1 MTDMMEFQIVLNCTL
16 TMMAFMVMGYVLVKL
31 GLASPDHSRSLSSL
45 LVYLAMPGLLVAS
58 FQEMEYSPENAR
70 LLFMFFVAGLCV
82 HIVMFLFMWLLF
94 RRKLDDGK
102 YRILSIASCMGN
114 VGFFGQPIIRALF
127 PDSPLA
133 LCYCVMIAA
142 SMNLFIFTLGEYM
155 ISRQRKYITLKRIV
169 LNPTIIVFL
178 IVVPMY
184 FLRIK
189 LPVVLYNVTVSLR
202 TISAPLCMLVLGFR
216 LASMKGSE
224 VFGQPFSYL
233 AGLLKLIV
241 FPLIA
246 YSITFLFPVDRLFR
260 MTMLITA
267 GTPCAS
273 VILSLAEVHKC
284 EQDKAA
290 YSVLMTTILCV
301 ITLPLLALIFS

>member
-1 MTDMMEFQIVLNCTL
+1 MEFQIVLNSTL
-16 TMMAFMVMGYVLVKL
+16 TMLAFMVMGYALVKL
-31 GLASPDHSRSLSSL
+31 KLASPEHGRSLSSV

-58 FQEMEYSPENAR
+58 FQEMEYSPENAKKLFLFFAVSLGVH
-70 LLFMFFVAGLCV
+70 LL
-82 HIVMFLFMWLLF
+82 MFLITWLMF
-94 RRKLDDGK
+94 GRKFNDGK

-114 VGFFGQPIIRALF
+114 VGFFGQPVIRALF

-142 SMNLFIFTLGEYM
+142 SMNILIFTIGEFM
-155 ISRQRKYITLKRIV
+155 ISRQRKYITLKRV
-169 LNPTIIVFL
+169 VFNPTIFVLLFVI
-178 IVVPMY
+178 PMY
-184 FLRIK
+184 FLRIR
-189 LPVVLYNVTVSLR
+189 LPLVPYNVAASLR
-202 TISAPLCMLVLGFR
+202 SLSAPLCMLVLGFR
-216 LASMKGSE
+216 LASMRPSD
-224 VFGQPFSYL
+224 VFCQPFGYL

-246 YSITFLFPVDRLFR
+246 YAVTLALPVDRLFR

-273 VILSLAEVHKC
+273 VILSLAEVHNC

-301 ITLPLLALIFS
+301 VSLPLLALVFS